1 MFNIMICNIT
11 KIRIRL
17 SICTSSEVVLSSIC
31 SLRPFFLITWFTDLP
46 TRFFRI
52 WKNFFLLFSNKKI
65 LFLLFSNYYF
75 FLYKFSVV
83 GPNPG

>member
-31 SLRPFFLITWFTDLP
+31 SLKESLSYIDMLLHLLLIQN
-46 TRFFRI
+46 I
-52 WKNFFLLFSNKKI
+52 
-65 LFLLFSNYYF
+65 Y
-75 FLYKFSVV
+75 
-83 GPNPG
+83 

>member
-31 SLRPFFLITWFTDLP
+31 SLNDNFITNLSKA
-46 TRFFRI
+46 I
-52 WKNFFLLFSNKKI
+52 IKI
-65 LFLLFSNYYF
+65 M
-75 FLYKFSVV
+75 K
-83 GPNPG
+83 

>member
-31 SLRPFFLITWFTDLP
+31 SLREET
-46 TRFFRI
+46 
-52 WKNFFLLFSNKKI
+52 KKSSDDRHGRWQH
-65 LFLLFSNYYF
+65 LGEKEEY
-75 FLYKFSVV
+75 
-83 GPNPG
+83 

>member
-31 SLRPFFLITWFTDLP
+31 SLMMMMMVVCGKLGCVWACPCIRLIH
-46 TRFFRI
+46 
-52 WKNFFLLFSNKKI
+52 
-65 LFLLFSNYYF
+65 
-75 FLYKFSVV
+75 KFSRVRQPLHCDV
-83 GPNPG
+83 NVDKQ